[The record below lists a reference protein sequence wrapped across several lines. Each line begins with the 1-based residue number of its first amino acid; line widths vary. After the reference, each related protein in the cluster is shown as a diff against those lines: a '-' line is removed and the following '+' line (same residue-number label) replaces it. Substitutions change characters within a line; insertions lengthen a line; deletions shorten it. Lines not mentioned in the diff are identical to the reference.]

1 MNARRPYLLLLIGFL
16 AGILSARQALAV
28 KYKPKPEE
36 TLSHISLIHYGD
48 PKKFVYIAA
57 ANFIA
62 DPDKVPRGKAL
73 WVPTVWRYRLKK
85 GDSLS
90 KLATKYLKDS
100 KRADFLK
107 WLNKIKKPRDLN
119 PGDLITIPFL
129 LRHRVQQGQ
138 SMVDVAKRY
147 YFRTKETG
155 LLRRFNGKRTNVLKP
170 GEIVLVPV
178 FDDQAAFD
186 KVKERMKRSQEREA
200 KVADE
205 ALEIAKKAIANGGET
220 TTGTT
225 TDAATRILESDSA
238 DDKQTPPEDLAL
250 IRKADE
256 LYRDGEYA
264 LAQANLARA
273 LEKNMLSSA
282 HEAQAREIMAFCLVA
297 MERPKDAEHEFVRLL
312 MVDPKRILD
321 PVTTSPKI
329 MEVFKRAA
337 KGAR

>member
-1 MNARRPYLLLLIGFL
+1 MKMKPRHLLLCVVLL
-16 AGILSARQALAV
+16 AAVMLAKPALAL
-28 KYKPKPEE
+28 KYKPKKDE
-36 TLSHISLIHYGD
+36 TLSHVALIHYGD
-48 PKKFVYIAA
+48 PKKWVYITA
-57 ANFIA
+57 ANYIA
-62 DPDKVPRGKAL
+62 DPNKIPRNRPL
-73 WVPTVWRYRLKK
+73 WVPTVWRYRLRK

-90 KLATKYLKDS
+90 KLATKHLKDS

-107 WLNKIKKPRDLN
+107 WLNKIKNPRDLE
-119 PGDLITIPFL
+119 PGKLITMPFV

-138 SMVDVAKRY
+138 SMVDVAKHY

-155 LLRRFNGKRTNVLKP
+155 LLRRFNAKRTNVLKP
-170 GEIVLVPV
+170 GEIIFVPV
-178 FDDQAAFD
+178 FDPDAAYEQ
-186 KVKERMKRSQEREA
+186 VKERVKRYQEREA

-220 TTGTT
+220 TGTA
-225 TDAATRILESDSA
+225 TDAATRILESDPK

-250 IRKADE
+250 IDKADE

-264 LAQANLARA
+264 LARANLERA
-273 LEKNMLSSA
+273 LEHGLLSST

-297 MERPKDAEHEFVRLL
+297 MDRPKDAEHEFVRLL
-312 MVDPKRILD
+312 MVDPKRTLD

-329 MEVFKRAA
+329 MEVFQRAA

>member
-62 DPDKVPRGKAL
+62 DPDKVPRGNAL

-129 LRHRVQQGQ
+129 LRHRAQQGQ